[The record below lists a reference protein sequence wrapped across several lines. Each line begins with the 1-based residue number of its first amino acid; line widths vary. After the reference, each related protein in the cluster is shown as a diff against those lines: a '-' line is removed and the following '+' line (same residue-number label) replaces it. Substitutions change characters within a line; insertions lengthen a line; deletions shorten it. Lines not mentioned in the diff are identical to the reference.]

1 MDKAGITVAAAHK
14 KMLSTSSSMG
24 LLSMIGVGGGGDK
37 SQDKR
42 EVDGDAVF
50 AEKCQTIQTRG
61 FDPLQNVMSMK
72 EW

>member
-24 LLSMIGVGGGGDK
+24 LFSMIGVADK
-37 SQDKR
+37 SQDKH
-42 EVDGDAVF
+42 EVDRDAVF
-50 AEKCQTIQTRG
+50 AEKCQTIQSRG
-61 FDPLQNVMSMK
+61 FEPLQNVMSMK